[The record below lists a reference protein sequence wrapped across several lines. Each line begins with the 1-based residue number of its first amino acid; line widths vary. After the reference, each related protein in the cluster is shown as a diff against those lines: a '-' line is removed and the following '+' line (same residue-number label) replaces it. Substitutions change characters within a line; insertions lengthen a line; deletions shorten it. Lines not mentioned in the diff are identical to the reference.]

1 MGKSQ
6 EYIKAEIKKA
16 NNLLKMQQEQS
27 SFQKKPVEVNKSN
40 KSKTLN
46 LRGLL

>member
-6 EYIKAEIKKA
+6 EYIKAEMKKA

-27 SFQKKPVEVNKSN
+27 GFQKKTVEVNKSDKN
-40 KSKTLN
+40 QTLN
-46 LRGLL
+46 LRELL